1 MKCGAVFDPGP
12 QLLASLCRGDA
23 YVALAGRAV
32 RLGLIAGV
40 LCGATACGNPRTS
53 GSSASSGTGT
63 DSGKVI
69 GVSLLTREQEF
80 YQEVEAGIRT
90 AAAKHGFRLIV
101 TSGDFD
107 LAKQQTQIDNFI
119 VQRVDGI
126 IVSPVNSQ
134 GVGPAIN
141 RATAAHIPVVT
152 ADTKAVGTAVV
163 AHVASRNQEG
173 GQLAG
178 AFMARALDDSGAVA
192 VIGQQETHTG
202 LERQE
207 AFLAEIGRHPR
218 IKVVAIVNGGGL
230 RDKALK
236 VAEDVLQGHPD
247 LRGIFTINDG
257 MALGAL
263 AAARARGKTAANFTI
278 VGYDASPEAVAAI
291 KAHSPLK
298 ADVAQAPKDIGA
310 YAVDAMAKYLAH
322 QPVDSVITVPVRIVD
337 DQTP

>member
-1 MKCGAVFDPGP
+1 MKCGAVFDLGPG
-12 QLLASLCRGDA
+12 LLSSLHGSDA
-23 YVALAGRAV
+23 DVALAGRAV
-32 RLGLIAGV
+32 RIALIAGV
-40 LCGATACGNPRTS
+40 LCGAAACGNPRAGGS
-53 GSSASSGTGT
+53 GVSAGTGT
-63 DSGKVI
+63 DSVKVI

-119 VQRVDGI
+119 VQHVDGI

-163 AHVASRNQEG
+163 AHVASNNREG

-178 AFMARALDDSGAVA
+178 AFMARALGDSGAVA

-202 LERQE
+202 LERQQ
-207 AFLAEIGRHPR
+207 AFVDEIARHPR
-218 IKVVAIVNGGGL
+218 MSVAAIVNGGGL

-247 LRGIFTINDG
+247 LRGISRSTMSRRWERWRRPEPG
-257 MALGAL
+257 GRPPPTSPSSATMPAPRPSPRSRLTRRSRPTWPRRPRTLGST
-263 AAARARGKTAANFTI
+263 R
-278 VGYDASPEAVAAI
+278 S
-291 KAHSPLK
+291 
-298 ADVAQAPKDIGA
+298 
-310 YAVDAMAKYLAH
+310 
-322 QPVDSVITVPVRIVD
+322 
-337 DQTP
+337 TPWPNTSTTSRSTR